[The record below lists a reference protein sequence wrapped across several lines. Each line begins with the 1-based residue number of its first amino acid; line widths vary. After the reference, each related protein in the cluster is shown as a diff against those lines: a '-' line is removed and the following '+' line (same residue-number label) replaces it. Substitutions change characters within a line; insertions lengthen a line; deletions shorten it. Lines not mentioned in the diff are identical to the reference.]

1 MLAGTADKPKKIC
14 VNHHVANLGRKK
26 SEAVLGL
33 HAFTGGDWG
42 GKFSGVTKERLTQ
55 RFLELDEG
63 LDVITALQKLGT
75 DPQSNMSALLM
86 IKAENVHLLTS
97 YVGSP
102 TVPRALRERTFH
114 QQEVPSFN
122 ISVERGWLR

>member
-1 MLAGTADKPKKIC
+1 MWPTW
-14 VNHHVANLGRKK
+14 VEKK

-42 GKFSGVTKERLTQ
+42 GKFSGVTKERWTQ

-63 LDVITALQKLGT
+63 SDVITALQKLGT

-86 IKAENVHLLTS
+86 IKAENVCI
-97 YVGSP
+97 Y
-102 TVPRALRERTFH
+102 
-114 QQEVPSFN
+114 
-122 ISVERGWLR
+122 

>member
-1 MLAGTADKPKKIC
+1 M
-14 VNHHVANLGRKK
+14 
-26 SEAVLGL
+26 
-33 HAFTGGDWG
+33 
-42 GKFSGVTKERLTQ
+42 TKERWTQ
-55 RFLELDEG
+55 WFLELDEG
-63 LDVITALQKLGT
+63 SDVITALQKLGT
-75 DPQSNMSALLM
+75 DPQSNLLM

-102 TVPRALRERTFH
+102 TVPRALKERTFH

>member
-1 MLAGTADKPKKIC
+1 M
-14 VNHHVANLGRKK
+14 ANLGRKK

-33 HAFTGGDWG
+33 HAFKGGDWG
-42 GKFSGVTKERLTQ
+42 GKYSGVTKERWTQ

-63 LDVITALQKLGT
+63 SDVITALQNLGT
-75 DPQSNMSALLM
+75 DPQSNDDDLSFESFVCLVYD
-86 IKAENVHLLTS
+86 KSGKCTSVLTS
-97 YVGSP
+97 YVGCP

>member
-1 MLAGTADKPKKIC
+1 M
-14 VNHHVANLGRKK
+14 
-26 SEAVLGL
+26 
-33 HAFTGGDWG
+33 
-42 GKFSGVTKERLTQ
+42 TKERWTQ

-63 LDVITALQKLGT
+63 SDVITALQKLGT
-75 DPQSNMSALLM
+75 DPQSNLSALLV
-86 IKAENVHLLTS
+86 IKEENVLTS

-102 TVPRALRERTFH
+102 TVPKALRERTFH

>member
-1 MLAGTADKPKKIC
+1 M
-14 VNHHVANLGRKK
+14 
-26 SEAVLGL
+26 
-33 HAFTGGDWG
+33 
-42 GKFSGVTKERLTQ
+42 Q

-63 LDVITALQKLGT
+63 SDVITALQKLGT

-86 IKAENVHLLTS
+86 TKAENVHLLTS